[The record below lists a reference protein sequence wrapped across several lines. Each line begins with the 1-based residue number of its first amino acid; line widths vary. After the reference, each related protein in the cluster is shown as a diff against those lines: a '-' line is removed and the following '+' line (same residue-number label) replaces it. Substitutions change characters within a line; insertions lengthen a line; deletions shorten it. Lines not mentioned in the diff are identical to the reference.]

1 MKETPGYFKP
11 PASAVEPHLYGQS
24 PVLSADGKT
33 LAVIGGETFG
43 TRSSSVRVNVYQKT
57 DSGWQLTARLRP
69 SAPVEDGTADLLEN
83 YPGPPGTP
91 RTLALSAD
99 GTTVVLGVP
108 REFILTPNSGG
119 EQGAVYVF
127 RKSGSTWAQEQKI
140 GPGTLERNFL
150 GAKVSIDTHGQ
161 TMAIWKYYP
170 DTGGNYWFVDVY
182 RHDTSGWTRIKE
194 LPTNTYGY
202 HVNNFAMSGDGQVLV
217 TSNAGGAIEV
227 YTAPAFTLAQT
238 LTRITAARRAPGLG
252 INDDGS
258 VIATETSPHDAPA
271 GATWQTNLM
280 AFRRS
285 GSSWVAEPPFTYL
298 NKQPKLQVGFS
309 DEFATSIAVSK
320 DGKFIAVGDPLNR
333 YLGTGALHTPV
344 TSSPVQSGAVFIFER
359 KPSNWQLRSLIKPN
373 VAYEGTRFGSQVAF
387 ADNQR
392 ILAVGATGDAS
403 AARDID
409 GDQADTSAPDTG
421 ALWLY

>member
-1 MKETPGYFKP
+1 
-11 PASAVEPHLYGQS
+11 
-24 PVLSADGKT
+24 
-33 LAVIGGETFG
+33 
-43 TRSSSVRVNVYQKT
+43 
-57 DSGWQLTARLRP
+57 
-69 SAPVEDGTADLLEN
+69 LEN

-238 LTRITAARRAPGLG
+238 PY
-252 INDDGS
+252 NDRPFEACHTWMGS
-258 VIATETSPHDAPA
+258 VLEKLRADPPDYVVTSQGQSHAYASDGTLSREAMVAGLRAIWHELTSRGTKIVVIADNPHPGREAYDCVAKNLERMSVCAFDREPSDAAETQYEAVKDQAGVSIVDLLDAICPTDRCA
-271 GATWQTNLM
+271 PVIGNVLLYRQ
-280 AFRRS
+280 
-285 GSSWVAEPPFTYL
+285 GSHLTKTYVETL
-298 NKQPKLQVGFS
+298 TPRL
-309 DEFATSIAVSK
+309 AA
-320 DGKFIAVGDPLNR
+320 AL
-333 YLGTGALHTPV
+333 TGAGL
-344 TSSPVQSGAVFIFER
+344 
-359 KPSNWQLRSLIKPN
+359 
-373 VAYEGTRFGSQVAF
+373 
-387 ADNQR
+387 
-392 ILAVGATGDAS
+392 S
-403 AARDID
+403 ARYAR
-409 GDQADTSAPDTG
+409 
-421 ALWLY
+421 